1 MPTPEF
7 GNRTI
12 EQKDIHVNKPN
23 TNTIRL
29 SSNDNVVVARTE
41 LIPGESV
48 DGANVI
54 ANGHIGAGHK
64 IATENIAKGDLIK
77 KYDQVIGVA
86 SSNIVAGE
94 HVHIHNCA
102 INTFERDYRFSEA
115 VKSTSLLPI
124 QERATFEGFVRDDG
138 RVATRNYIG
147 VLTSVNCSATVAR
160 HIAAKF
166 TDEILAEFPHVDG
179 VIALTHDY
187 GCGGCAGIGLNYIQR
202 TISGYAK
209 HPNFHSVLI
218 LGLGCEANQIGA
230 MMNAEKLNP
239 SDKLHA
245 FTIQDSGGSAATVD
259 RGMGYI
265 RDLLPDA
272 NRARRETRPASDL
285 ILALECGGSDGYSG
299 ISANPAL
306 GSAADLLVT
315 HGGTACLGETPE
327 VYGAEHLLTRRAV
340 TEEVGQ
346 KLVDRIKWWEDY
358 TRNNGAE
365 MNNNPSP
372 GNKAGGL
379 TTILEKSLGAVAKG
393 GTTNLVDV
401 YHYAEPIT
409 QKGFVFM
416 DTPGYDPTSIT
427 GMVAGGANITC
438 FTTGRGSVYG
448 GKPVPSLKLAT
459 NTAMYDRMEPDMDIN
474 CGRIIDG
481 DATVDSVGEEIF
493 AAILECASGKQSKS
507 EAFGMGEDEFV
518 PWTVGAI
525 L

>member
-1 MPTPEF
+1 MDKNF
-7 GNRTI
+7 I
-12 EQKDIHVNKPN
+12 
-23 TNTIRL
+23 NTIRL
-29 SSNDNVVVARTE
+29 SENDNVVVARSELQIGTIVDQSQVTTTE
-41 LIPGESV
+41 LISP
-48 DGANVI
+48 
-54 ANGHIGAGHK
+54 GHK
-64 IATENIAKGDLIK
+64 IATELIPKGSVIR
-77 KYDQVIGVA
+77 KYNQVIGTA
-86 SSNIVAGE
+86 SADIQPGN
-94 HVHIHNCA
+94 HVHTHNCVMA
-102 INTFERDYRFSEA
+102 YFERDYCFSDA
-115 VKSTSLLPI
+115 VKSSTVLPDSKLASFRGI
-124 QERATFEGFVRDDG
+124 VREDG

-160 HIAAKF
+160 HIAAQF
-166 TDEILAEFPHVDG
+166 NDQYLSEYPNVDG

-202 TISGYAK
+202 TISGYAR

-230 MMNAEKLNP
+230 MMDAEKMNP

-245 FTIQDSGGSAATVD
+245 FTIQDSGGSEASVD
-259 RGMGYI
+259 RGMAYI
-265 RDLLPDA
+265 RELLPDA
-272 NRARRETRPASDL
+272 NRALRESRPASDL

-306 GSAADLLVT
+306 GTAADLLVEN
-315 HGGTACLGETPE
+315 GGTACLGETPE

-340 TEEVGQ
+340 SEDVGR
-346 KLVDRIKWWEDY
+346 KLLDRIKWWKEY

-365 MNNNPSP
+365 MNNNPLP
-372 GNKAGGL
+372 GNKAGGI

-401 YHYAEPIT
+401 YNYAEPIT
-409 QKGFVFM
+409 KKGFVFM
-416 DTPGYDPTSIT
+416 DTPGYDPASIT

-459 NTAMYDRMEPDMDIN
+459 NTPMFKRMESDMDIN
-474 CGRIIDG
+474 CGCIIDG
-481 DATVDSVGEEIF
+481 DATVESVGKEIF
-493 AAILECASGKQSKS
+493 EKILACASGEQSKS
-507 EAFGMGEDEFV
+507 EVFGIGEDEFV